1 MHKPNHTRHFV
12 TFVNRYGLEVN
23 SNCQSLKKLVSNCEK
38 LLNNMLKINWLRMN
52 KQAALADQKCH
63 YKWQVSL
70 LNLKNCYSCTDVRLN
85 IDITTSNIK
94 N

>member
-1 MHKPNHTRHFV
+1 
-12 TFVNRYGLEVN
+12 
-23 SNCQSLKKLVSNCEK
+23 
-38 LLNNMLKINWLRMN
+38 MLKINWLRMN